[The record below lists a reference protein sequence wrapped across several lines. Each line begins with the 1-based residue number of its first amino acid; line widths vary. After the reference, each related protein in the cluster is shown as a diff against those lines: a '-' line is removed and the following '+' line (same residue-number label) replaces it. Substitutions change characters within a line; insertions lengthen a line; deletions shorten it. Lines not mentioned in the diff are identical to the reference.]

1 MKLTGASVLEAFKSD
16 IEGFF
21 HPNSGFVMN
30 TAVEGIKT
38 RYIGSA
44 DKGGIAVS
52 KDLANTEI
60 DSLEVMML
68 VLLVLGHET
77 AHLLN
82 VHGGHRD
89 KTNEDTKALEVWADF
104 FGTKVAMVV
113 MTIGERVQNI
123 VASLPGGTDTVTRLN
138 AIGAAIGRLA
148 TTYFDTNDGRYE
160 PAPTRV
166 AICVAGVMSALDTFW
181 AMNGIDRSAERS
193 LSLQLRLYQAP
204 GMKPLL
210 ARIGAKAPDRAQ
222 LPLIHR
228 IHQAIQGD
236 RVAITD
242 GMMPVPA
249 QWLGTNYEGSEE
261 DRLERANQMHER
273 LKGELLK
280 LGLDIP
286 DGW

>member
-1 MKLTGASVLEAFKSD
+1 
-16 IEGFF
+16 
-21 HPNSGFVMN
+21 
-30 TAVEGIKT
+30 
-38 RYIGSA
+38 
-44 DKGGIAVS
+44 
-52 KDLANTEI
+52 
-60 DSLEVMML
+60 
-68 VLLVLGHET
+68 
-77 AHLLN
+77 
-82 VHGGHRD
+82 
-89 KTNEDTKALEVWADF
+89 
-104 FGTKVAMVV
+104 
-113 MTIGERVQNI
+113 
-123 VASLPGGTDTVTRLN
+123 
-138 AIGAAIGRLA
+138 
-148 TTYFDTNDGRYE
+148 
-160 PAPTRV
+160 
-166 AICVAGVMSALDTFW
+166 MSALDTFW